1 MSTMRAVLY
10 AMQKELA
17 PPFTGGEPVENSA
30 GLHLRRLDGGLL
42 ACVSGVGKVNT
53 ALAAQLL
60 IDRFGVTELWNAG
73 VTGCLRDWPAGTLLC
88 ARACVQHDMDVFGD
102 PPGLI
107 PVLETVELPCA
118 DARTHAGVL
127 SAAGYGC
134 KVGVAASGDW
144 FGRDF
149 DRAAR
154 IRDHFSADV
163 CDMEA
168 AAAAQVC
175 LRNHVP
181 FHCLKVV
188 SDHLFHPSQYEEYQA
203 NLPAAVQR
211 LNEALAIL
219 IKE

>member
-1 MSTMRAVLY
+1 MKAVIY
-10 AMQKELA
+10 AMHKEIAA
-17 PPFTGGEPVENSA
+17 PFEGGEALENGA
-30 GLHLRRLDGGLL
+30 GLTLRQLEDGTLV
-42 ACVSGVGKVNT
+42 CVCGVGKVNT
-53 ALAAQLL
+53 ALAAQYL
-60 IDRFGVTELWNAG
+60 IDRFEVTELWNAG
-73 VTGCLRDWPAGTLLC
+73 VTGCFHDYPAGTLLC
-88 ARACVQHDMDVFGD
+88 ARACVQHDMDTFGD

-107 PVLETVELPCA
+107 PVLELIELPCA
-118 DARTHAGVL
+118 DADKHAESL
-127 SAAGYGC
+127 TAAGYPC
-134 KVGVAASGDW
+134 RVGIVASGDW

-149 DRAAR
+149 DRAAH

-181 FHCLKVV
+181 FHCLKAV

-203 NLPAAVQR
+203 NLPAAVER

-219 IKE
+219 TKE